1 MGCVT
6 SFLILAHVLSPLSG
20 ALYEQGCL
28 VIEALFA
35 LVIMIVEA
43 AIAACTFIIELVSG
57 VFVAAGST
65 IGVFDFFLLVF
76 VLLAEFVVWLLLWFK
91 QLLTSAIKLE
101 KPAIVRK
108 PVFWRPKAKP
118 KNKEK

>member
-1 MGCVT
+1 MPHMSAPVIGK
-6 SFLILAHVLSPLSG
+6 
-20 ALYEQGCL
+20 LYEQGCL

-76 VLLAEFVVWLLLWFK
+76 VLLAELIVWLLLWFK

-101 KPAIVRK
+101 KPAVVRK

>member
-1 MGCVT
+1 MPHMYAPVIGK
-6 SFLILAHVLSPLSG
+6 
-20 ALYEQGCL
+20 LYEQGCL

-76 VLLAEFVVWLLLWFK
+76 VLLAELVVWLLLWFK

-101 KPAIVRK
+101 KPAAVRK

>member
-1 MGCVT
+1 M
-6 SFLILAHVLSPLSG
+6 
-20 ALYEQGCL
+20 
-28 VIEALFA
+28 IEALFA

-43 AIAACTFIIELVSG
+43 AIAACAFIIELVSG

-76 VLLAEFVVWLLLWFK
+76 VLLAELVVWLLLWFK

-101 KPAIVRK
+101 KPAVVRK
-108 PVFWRPKAKP
+108 PVIWRPKAKP